1 LIECLCLLSH
11 PRLPDPGQVRGENF
25 GIRLLVIRRAVGRCR
40 AVPVT
45 EEDVFGAFVDGV
57 LDGDGGWDEEEAG
70 WLQAVLAEPGTQVLG
85 IGGIPLMLP
94 AVAAR
99 QDEVSLAEV
108 EADVDRRQ
116 GLTHHLVPWM
126 LLP

>member
-1 LIECLCLLSH
+1 
-11 PRLPDPGQVRGENF
+11 
-25 GIRLLVIRRAVGRCR
+25 
-40 AVPVT
+40 
-45 EEDVFGAFVDGV
+45 
-57 LDGDGGWDEEEAG
+57 
-70 WLQAVLAEPGTQVLG
+70 
-85 IGGIPLMLP
+85 MLP

>member
-1 LIECLCLLSH
+1 M
-11 PRLPDPGQVRGENF
+11 
-25 GIRLLVIRRAVGRCR
+25 A
-40 AVPVT
+40 A
-45 EEDVFGAFVDGV
+45 EDVATFGAFVDGV
-57 LDGDGGWDEEEAG
+57 LGGEGGWDEEEAG

-108 EADVDRRQ
+108 EAAVDRRQ
-116 GLTHHLVPWM
+116 GLTSEEIKAAEPDLHPNLVPWM